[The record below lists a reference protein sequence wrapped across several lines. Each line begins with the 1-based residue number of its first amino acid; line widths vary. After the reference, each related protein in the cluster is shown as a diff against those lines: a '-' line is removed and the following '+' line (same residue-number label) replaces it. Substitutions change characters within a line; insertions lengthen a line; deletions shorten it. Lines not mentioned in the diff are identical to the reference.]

1 MISDNMM
8 SWDWLEEH
16 SSVAFIVVGGLWFI
30 DTVLLAFERFLGIS
44 ILGTTGPV
52 NGVLIAFAVLLSI
65 IGLLGF
71 YPRLAEQVPRLA
83 FASVGVSVLTA
94 AAFGVVLVW
103 TVSASVVPGIPS
115 LPDIVFMLFVV
126 AVLLTFVLFD
136 VAILWTA
143 IPSRLVGSLLFVAVL
158 TIVGDVV
165 GFALYQG
172 NAPEWEAPVAAAILT
187 AVTLAI
193 GYRLRTDSGRA
204 ATTRSSPDSTAVRD

>member
-1 MISDNMM
+1 MRFNHMVT
-8 SWDWLEEH
+8 WNWLEEH
-16 SSVAFIVVGGLWFI
+16 TSTAFIVVAGLWFT

-44 ILGTTGPV
+44 ILGTPGPV
-52 NGVLIAFAVLLSI
+52 NGVLIAFAVLISI

-83 FASVGVSVLTA
+83 FAGVAVSALTA
-94 AAFGVVLVW
+94 IGFSVILVW
-103 TVSASVVPGIPS
+103 MISAAVVPTVPS

-143 IPSRLVGSLLFVAVL
+143 VPSRLVGSLLFVAVL

-172 NAPEWEAPVAAAILT
+172 DAPEWKAPVAAAILT

-193 GYRLRTDSGRA
+193 GYRLRTDSGR
-204 ATTRSSPDSTAVRD
+204 TDSTGTSTGSTVVRD

>member
-1 MISDNMM
+1 MRSDNKV

-16 SSVAFIVVGGLWFI
+16 SSTAFIVVGGLWFI

-52 NGVLIAFAVLLSI
+52 NGVLIALAVLVSI

-83 FASVGVSVLTA
+83 FASVGVSALTA
-94 AAFGVVLVW
+94 VGFGVVLVW
-103 TVSASVVPGIPS
+103 TISASVVPGVPS

-193 GYRLRTDSGRA
+193 GYRLRTDSDRA
-204 ATTRSSPDSTAVRD
+204 VSTRSSTDSTAIRD